1 MTTILQ
7 ALLEDACQDG
17 PYYDGVLGI
26 DRTLM
31 RRIIGMY
38 LLLSLLLLDFAQQ
51 VCRSS
56 QILKRVIE

>member
-31 RRIIGMY
+31 RRINWH
-38 LLLSLLLLDFAQQ
+38 
-51 VCRSS
+51 VSS
-56 QILKRVIE
+56 SEPIIVGLRKTSM